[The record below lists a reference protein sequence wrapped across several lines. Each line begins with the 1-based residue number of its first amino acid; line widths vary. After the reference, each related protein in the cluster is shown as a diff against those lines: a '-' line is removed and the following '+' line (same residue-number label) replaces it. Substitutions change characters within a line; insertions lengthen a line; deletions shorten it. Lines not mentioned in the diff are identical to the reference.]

1 MRRVICSTLVAT
13 HRTWWTTARE
23 GGGVSLPDPGA
34 SISISVGH
42 TQGVNPVTVEYQ
54 WLDGERR
61 LWSARAFQAVCR
73 SMKYDSIKLNGRMDK
88 MRLLMLGRFMVAG
101 KQSICVRSLSAS
113 LRRFVASS
121 CRPTRTSHNA
131 VRVVR
136 SAVWVQITTRQL
148 WSRRNSYWVIFLTVE
163 YFCRCIV
170 PPQFDLQIAFSD
182 KRGSII
188 TCSWADLISRSYTR
202 CIPTL

>member
-1 MRRVICSTLVAT
+1 MDPGWQLIESGWLIDTNYASRNLFHSCRYSQNVVDYSQRR
-13 HRTWWTTARE
+13 

-73 SMKYDSIKLNGRMDK
+73 SMKYYSIKLNGRMDK

-170 PPQFDLQIAFSD
+170 PPPIRPSNRVF
-182 KRGSII
+182 
-188 TCSWADLISRSYTR
+188 W
-202 CIPTL
+202 